1 MVTTDQGRRR
11 GAATYRRGQAFR
23 RRARRNVVRPRTTPK
38 TATTTEF
45 AHTRGHPQG
54 VPQRPERYVDERWFV
69 HTRGCTHG
77 ARTPTR
83 GAYGPNDMATSVGFC
98 AREGAYKGGGH
109 PQGVPLRPERY
120 GNERWFVRT
129 RGRPQGGRAPTR
141 GAPTARTIWQR
152 ALVFAHERA
161 PTRGEG
167 AHKGC
172 PYGPNDMA
180 TSVGFCARE
189 GAYKGGGH
197 PQGVPLRPERYGNE
211 RWFLR
216 TRGHP
221 QGVPLRP
228 ERYGNERWFLRT
240 RGHPQGV
247 PLRPERYGN
256 ERWFLRTRG
265 RLQGGRAPTRGAPTA
280 RTIWQRALVKL
291 AAISWQALSDP
302 RCGRRYFLEYA
313 LYHPRRETAAPRG

>member
-1 MVTTDQGRRR
+1 MVTTDHGRRR

-45 AHTRGHPQG
+45 AHTRGRLH
-54 VPQRPERYVDERWFV
+54 
-69 HTRGCTHG
+69 
-77 ARTPTR
+77 
-83 GAYGPNDMATSVGFC
+83 
-98 AREGAYKGGGH
+98 
-109 PQGVPLRPERY
+109 
-120 GNERWFVRT
+120 
-129 RGRPQGGRAPTR
+129 GGRAPTR
-141 GAPTARTIWQR
+141 GAPTARTIWKR
-152 ALVFAHERA
+152 ALVCAHERA

-167 AHKGC
+167 THKGC

-189 GAYKGGGH
+189 GAHKGG
-197 PQGVPLRPERYGNE
+197 
-211 RWFLR
+211 
-216 TRGHP
+216 
-221 QGVPLRP
+221 
-228 ERYGNERWFLRT
+228 
-240 RGHPQGV
+240 GHPQGV